1 MDEPISLL
9 KEDFEIIFE
18 DGSGAMQ
25 VRRGKTRVYVG
36 MTLDYTYPGQVRI
49 TMIKHV
55 DDIIET
61 FEQAKLKFNLAFS
74 KVSMMSSTCLIIVI
88 RT

>member
-1 MDEPISLL
+1 MRLL
-9 KEDFEIIFE
+9 VCLRRTSRLFFE

-25 VRRGKTRVYVG
+25 VRRGKTHVYVG

-55 DDIIET
+55 DDMIIET
-61 FEQAKLKFNLAFS
+61 FEQAKLKFNDGFIKAKS
-74 KVSMMSSTCLIIVI
+74 KRRSRSSS
-88 RT
+88 